1 MASSIDQSRDEL
13 CEEKVQAESTRG
25 KNGEGG
31 EERRRF
37 VGNREVWRGRGGKK
51 EQERGEGEGRKK
63 NGQKADEM
71 KMKRRV

>member
-37 VGNREVWRGRGGKK
+37 VGNREVWRGGEGKK
-51 EQERGEGEGRKK
+51 NRREGKERGEKK